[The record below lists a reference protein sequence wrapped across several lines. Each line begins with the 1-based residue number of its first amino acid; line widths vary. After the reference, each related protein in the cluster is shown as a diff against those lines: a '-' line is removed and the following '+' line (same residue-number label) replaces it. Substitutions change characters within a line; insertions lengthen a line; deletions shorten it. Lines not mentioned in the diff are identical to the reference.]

1 MLIFILQNN
10 LKLNEY
16 LHQSPTGHPNQIY
29 KANKR
34 QTLHV
39 VRQYLQIFHKKNKL
53 QIFFTL
59 KYIFKKI
66 APSFCCF
73 KEYHKLINIS
83 QKIQ

>member
-39 VRQYLQIFHKKNKL
+39 VRQYLQIFHKKKQTAN
-53 QIFFTL
+53 IFL
-59 KYIFKKI
+59 Y
-66 APSFCCF
+66 
-73 KEYHKLINIS
+73 
-83 QKIQ
+83 